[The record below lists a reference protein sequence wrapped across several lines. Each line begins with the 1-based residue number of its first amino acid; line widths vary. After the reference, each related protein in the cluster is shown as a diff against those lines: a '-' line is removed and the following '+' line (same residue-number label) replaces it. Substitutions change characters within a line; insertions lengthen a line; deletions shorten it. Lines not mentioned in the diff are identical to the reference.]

1 MKQHQIVAA
10 LAVLLLA
17 GGAGA
22 QTAKPALYTADQAQA
37 GAGIYAQA
45 CASCHGGALEGGGA
59 PALKGAAFAER
70 AVAQGMTPQS
80 LYDVVAFT
88 MPQVDPGGLKPEEYT
103 ALVSFILQQNG
114 YPAGTTPLAP
124 GAPGMKET
132 KVTP

>member
-17 GGAGA
+17 GGAWA